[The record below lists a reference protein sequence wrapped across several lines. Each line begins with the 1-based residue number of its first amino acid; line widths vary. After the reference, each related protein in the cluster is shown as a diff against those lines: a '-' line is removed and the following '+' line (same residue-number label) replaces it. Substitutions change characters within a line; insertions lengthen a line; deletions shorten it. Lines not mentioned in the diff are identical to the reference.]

1 MLVQILHSL
10 PHELRSRVEVWLP
23 TDLPHPTHPLCEE
36 LASMNLSIHHV
47 DIPILRRAYRTPMAV
62 LRLCRRSAALQRR
75 LRTTRAAMVYCT
87 TSAALLAAPIARL
100 ARVPVV
106 VAHAQEIWSGSDRR
120 ALTALAMSCDR
131 LISISDAV
139 ADALPSALRHRTRVV
154 ANATPDPGT
163 PSPIDARERPLRF
176 VVASR
181 WNRWKGHGTLL
192 AAWDLAGCPGQ
203 LDVLGGPPLSGEVT
217 DVPATVARLAVP
229 ETVRIVGEVA
239 DPAKFLCDADV
250 AVIPSDE
257 PEPFGL
263 VAIEAFARGRPVVAS
278 AAGGLLDIVTDGYDG
293 WTFEPGDVAALAA
306 ILRSLTGQAVVTA
319 GDRARRTFEQRYTIE
334 RYRREWLDAVG
345 LER

>member
-1 MLVQILHSL
+1 
-10 PHELRSRVEVWLP
+10 
-23 TDLPHPTHPLCEE
+23 
-36 LASMNLSIHHV
+36 
-47 DIPILRRAYRTPMAV
+47 
-62 LRLCRRSAALQRR
+62 
-75 LRTTRAAMVYCT
+75 
-87 TSAALLAAPIARL
+87 
-100 ARVPVV
+100 
-106 VAHAQEIWSGSDRR
+106 
-120 ALTALAMSCDR
+120 MSCDR
-131 LISISDAV
+131 LISISERGGRCV
-139 ADALPSALRHRTRVV
+139 AKCTSTSSAESSRTPHQIPERRRRS
-154 ANATPDPGT
+154 TL
-163 PSPIDARERPLRF
+163 RERPLRF

-181 WNRWKGHGTLL
+181 WNRWKDT
-192 AAWDLAGCPGQ
+192 ARYCAWDLAGCPGQ

-239 DPAKFLCDADV
+239 DPAKFLCGADV

-306 ILRSLTGQAVVTA
+306 ILRSLTVQAVVTA

-345 LER
+345 LDR